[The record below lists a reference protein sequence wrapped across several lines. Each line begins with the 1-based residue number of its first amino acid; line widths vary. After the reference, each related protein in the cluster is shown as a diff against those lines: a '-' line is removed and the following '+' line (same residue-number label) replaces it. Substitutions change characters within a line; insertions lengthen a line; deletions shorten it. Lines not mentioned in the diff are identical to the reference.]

1 MYESELK
8 QATTILS
15 SQSLTKNVL
24 NNLKQVLL
32 QILNEIDTF
41 CQYFIQMFNI
51 DFENYTLS
59 KEAKSYYN
67 KKLDVYSKV
76 TKMLAI
82 IKMKEANAN

>member
-15 SQSLTKNVL
+15 SQSLTKNDL
-24 NNLKQVLL
+24 NNLKQVLF

-41 CQYFIQMFNI
+41 CQYFLQMFNI
-51 DFENYTLS
+51 DFENCSLS

-67 KKLDVYSKV
+67 KKLDIYSKV

-82 IKMKEANAN
+82 IKLKEANAN